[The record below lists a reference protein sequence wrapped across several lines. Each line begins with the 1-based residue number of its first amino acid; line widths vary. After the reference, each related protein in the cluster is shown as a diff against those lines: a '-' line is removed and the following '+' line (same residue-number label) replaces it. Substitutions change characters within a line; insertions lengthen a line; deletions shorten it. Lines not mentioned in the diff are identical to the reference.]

1 MRQYN
6 RRLRYAHEVIFMSDE
21 PERRPDETYF
31 GTAPA
36 GRGRAWLVL
45 IALLVSVFVIAALLG
60 YFRL

>member
-1 MRQYN
+1 
-6 RRLRYAHEVIFMSDE
+6 MSDE
-21 PERRPDETYF
+21 PERRPDEAYF

-45 IALLVSVFVIAALLG
+45 IALLVTVFVIAALLG

>member
-1 MRQYN
+1 
-6 RRLRYAHEVIFMSDE
+6 MSE
-21 PERRPDETYF
+21 GPERRPKEAFF

-45 IALLVSVFVIAALLG
+45 IALLVAVFVLAALLG